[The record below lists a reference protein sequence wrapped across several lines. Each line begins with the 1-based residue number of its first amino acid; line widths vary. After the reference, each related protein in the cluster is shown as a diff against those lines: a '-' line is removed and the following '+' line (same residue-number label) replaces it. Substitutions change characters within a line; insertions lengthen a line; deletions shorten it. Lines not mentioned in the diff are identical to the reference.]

1 MRDRA
6 DYQQDRVN
14 EILNGLRAAKKT
26 REEASAIYLAECI
39 EWEEAVRLA
48 YADAIRV
55 SAKEL
60 EPTVA
65 EMADAL
71 EISEKSLQHVR
82 HRPPG
87 TAAWPRPQT
96 RNPES

>member
-1 MRDRA
+1 MRDREEH
-6 DYQQDRVN
+6 QQQRVD
-14 EILNGLRAAKKT
+14 EILSSLR
-26 REEASAIYLAECI
+26 EATERRDDASQLYLSECI
-39 EWEEAVRLA
+39 AWEDAVRRA
-48 YADAIRV
+48 YEDAIRV
-55 SAKEL
+55 NAKEL
-60 EPTVA
+60 EPTIA

-71 EISEKSLQHVR
+71 EISEKTFQHVR